1 MKNKLFFA
9 VLTLGVILLV
19 ASGCQKVPQA
29 QLDLAKA
36 AVDSAKS
43 VQADRYLSAEFIAVQ
58 DTLNMADNTIETMK
72 SASFFKRNY
81 KGAAAQLDWVKTN
94 ADVLITNTLA
104 KKEEVKMQAEAAVI
118 EVNALIAENKELVK
132 KAPKGK
138 EGKAAIELIQQDIT
152 MIENTVTS
160 AQANLAEGDYLS
172 ALDRLNAAKEAGVR
186 IKTEL
191 QTAIDKYKKR

>member
-29 QLDLAKA
+29 QLDLAKS

-43 VQADRYLSAEFIAVQ
+43 VQADRYLSAEFTAVQ

-104 KKEEVKMQAEAAVI
+104 KKEEVKLQAEAAII

-138 EGKAAIELIQQDIT
+138 EGKAALELIQQDIT
-152 MIENTVTS
+152 MIENTVAS
-160 AQANLAEGDYLS
+160 ASTNLAEGDYLS
-172 ALDRLNAAKEAGVR
+172 ALDRLNAAKEKALT